1 MSRLTFGLILGIVAL
16 LSGAIFLYGSETAS
30 AEIEGECDAFFNGE
44 DVRDRNSTSPGDAIT
59 VQSDE
64 VVDVVFVSTAGF
76 QSHEVTVQ
84 FADIA
89 GTKITADS
97 DDDDGG
103 DPSWTEEVNID
114 DWDTYGAG
122 LYRVEGSATLSDGTE
137 CSGAV
142 LVDVDKNPLTTVA
155 GIVALVT
162 GAFGAGSIAA
172 ASATS
177 VLEGRRASRR
187 IEDWVGNEV
196 EQVRLGQPY
205 TPPNRGPLFGD
216 LMDGWCLFMVLPA
229 IVLTGAAMAA
239 GSGSPSAA
247 SINLPRATWRPRFS
261 ISGTIGGI
269 LLGLGVVVLL
279 QQYGELF
286 PNITTIVVYIV
297 AGLALGIVPPSLIRV
312 VNVLSLNRALARAE
326 ARLAAAAT
334 GGGSS
339 GPPAA
344 APTPEPPSEP
354 AADDVSSSDGE
365 QDQ

>member
-1 MSRLTFGLILGIVAL
+1 MSRLTFGLVLGFAAL
-16 LSGAIFLYGSETAS
+16 VSGAFFFYGSETAS
-30 AEIEGECDAFFNGE
+30 GEVEGSCSAFFKGI
-44 DVRDRNSTSPGDAIT
+44 DVAPLDSTSPGDAIP
-59 VQSDE
+59 VEEDE
-64 VVDVVFVSTAGF
+64 IVGIVFTSAVGF
-76 QSHEVTVQ
+76 ESHEVTVQ

-89 GTKITADS
+89 GTKIEADS
-97 DDDDGG
+97 DDDDDG
-103 DPSWTEEVNID
+103 DTQWTGDVNVD
-114 DWDTYGAG
+114 DWASWGAG
-122 LYRVEGSATLSDGTE
+122 LYRVEGSAILSDGTE

-196 EQVRLGQPY
+196 EQVGLGQPY
-205 TPPNRGPLFGD
+205 TPPNRAALFGD
-216 LMDGWCLFMVLPA
+216 LMDAIYLFMVFPA
-229 IVLTGAAMAA
+229 IILAGAGMAS
-239 GSGSPSAA
+239 GSGSGPAA
-247 SINLPRATWRPRFS
+247 SINLPRAAWRPRLS
-261 ISGTIGGI
+261 ISGIIGGI

-286 PNITTIVVYIV
+286 PNITTIVGYIV
-297 AGLALGIVPPSLIRV
+297 AGLALGIVPPSLIRAW
-312 VNVLSLNRALARAE
+312 NVLSLNRALARAE

-334 GGGSS
+334 GGGASAPS
-339 GPPAA
+339 AA
-344 APTPEPPSEP
+344 APTPEPRSEP

-365 QDQ
+365 EDQ